1 MAETTDQQ
9 GAPSGQQVGPT
20 HAEVPVPAVPGRA
33 RPVASVAAVVALV
46 VWAVRSGQVRTLVV
60 AVAFAAMI
68 FLHELGHFLTARLTG
83 MKTTEFFLGF
93 GPRIWS
99 FRRGEMEYGVKA
111 VPLGGYVKILGMHN
125 LDRGVDPADEAR
137 TYRQQSFPRRV
148 LVASAGTLMH
158 LLLALVLFVV
168 LFAGTGRIVVS
179 DDPVIR
185 RVLPVDA
192 TGVSPA
198 RDAGIRP
205 GDRVVSVDGRRTNTW
220 DDVLEAVSTRPG
232 RTVPIEV
239 QRDGRIVRLQ
249 VTPLGSNGVGR
260 IGVCCVGERI
270 ERQSIPAA
278 VVTSAQQ
285 IWRLMPG
292 TFEAL
297 GAFFA
302 PTHLRTYTDTVVN
315 AGGPAAGT
323 LTEADQNR
331 FMSPVGAV
339 SLVKDAS
346 RTDIRWALEI
356 FAAMNVF
363 VGVFNMLPMLP
374 LDGGHVLI
382 AIYERLRST
391 RRRKHHAD
399 ISRLMPL
406 TYAVMALMMVI
417 GLSSLYLDIRNPI
430 DVF

>member
-1 MAETTDQQ
+1 MTDRVDQTEQ
-9 GAPSGQQVGPT
+9 GAVDGATP
-20 HAEVPVPAVPGRA
+20 PAVPGRA
-33 RPVASVAAVVALV
+33 RVLVLLAAVVWLV
-46 VWAVRSGQVRTLVV
+46 VWASRAGQLRTLVV

-68 FLHELGHFLTARLTG
+68 FLHEAGHFLTARLTG

-99 FRRGEMEYGVKA
+99 FRRGEMEYGIKA

-137 TYRQQSFPRRV
+137 TYRQQSFSRRV

-158 LLLALVLFVV
+158 LVLALVLFVV

-179 DDPVIR
+179 EDPVVR
-185 RVLPVDA
+185 QVLAVDA
-192 TGVSPA
+192 TGASPA
-198 RDAGIRP
+198 RAAGIRS
-205 GDRVVSVDGRRTNTW
+205 GDRIVSIDGRRTNTW
-220 DDVLEAVSTRPG
+220 DDVLQGVGSRPD

-239 QRDGRIVRLQ
+239 QRNGRIVRLQ
-249 VTPLGSNGVGR
+249 ITPIGSNGVGR

-270 ERQSIPAA
+270 QRDSIPSA
-278 VVTSAQQ
+278 VVTSVQQ

-302 PTHLRTYTDTVVN
+302 PSHLRTYTDTLVN
-315 AGGPAAGT
+315 AGGPAHGT
-323 LTEADQNR
+323 LTPADQNR

-391 RRRKHHAD
+391 RTRKHHAD
-399 ISRLMPL
+399 ISRLIPL
-406 TYAVMALMMVI
+406 TYAVMAVMMAI